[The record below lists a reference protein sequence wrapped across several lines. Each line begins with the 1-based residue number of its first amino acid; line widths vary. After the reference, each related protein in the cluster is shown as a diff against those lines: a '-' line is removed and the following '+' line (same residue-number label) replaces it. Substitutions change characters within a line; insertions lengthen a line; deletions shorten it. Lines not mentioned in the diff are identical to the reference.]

1 MKGALA
7 EILSLGETEQSLWH
21 HILNYPPH
29 KTQTERIAVTDEAPA
44 EISQHS
50 LKWKKKKK
58 FYHSINSIFMLISL
72 PLLTICAIGIIIDID
87 V

>member
-1 MKGALA
+1 MKGADWPKFWVWGRQNRA
-7 EILSLGETEQSLWH
+7 YGTTFWTTH
-21 HILNYPPH
+21 HIKHRLKGLLLLMKH
-29 KTQTERIAVTDEAPA
+29 LLKF
-44 EISQHS
+44 HS
-50 LKWKKKKK
+50 TLLSEKKKK